1 MRGAPRGIQCTL
13 GSLPCSAARARWMAN
28 ASGFS
33 GKTLLLRED
42 AIFMNSA
49 GICVSLHFAPQ
60 LARVTHPYM
69 PVKSG
74 CPSDVRGAG
83 AAILGLPSGP
93 LGTPAVGYP
102 KYCADNAVALP
113 AKIIRTPPNW
123 TLKRRVTNLL
133 PPLPLESLMPRRADI
148 KGPSGTRL
156 SAT

>member
-1 MRGAPRGIQCTL
+1 
-13 GSLPCSAARARWMAN
+13 MAN

-33 GKTLLLRED
+33 GKVLLLSED
-42 AIFMNSA
+42 AMLMNSF

-83 AAILGLPSGP
+83 ASILGFPSGP

-102 KYCADNAVALP
+102 RYCPNSAVALP
-113 AKIIRTPPNW
+113 AKITRTVLNW
-123 TLKRRVTNLL
+123 TLNRCVVN
-133 PPLPLESLMPRRADI
+133 
-148 KGPSGTRL
+148 
-156 SAT
+156 

>member
-1 MRGAPRGIQCTL
+1 MRGAPRGMQCTL
-13 GSLPCSAARARWMAN
+13 GSLPCSAARAFWMAN

-33 GKTLLLRED
+33 GKALLLRED
-42 AIFMNSA
+42 AILMNSA

-83 AAILGLPSGP
+83 AAILGFPSAP

-102 KYCADNAVALP
+102 RYCANKALTLP
-113 AKIIRTPPNW
+113 AMNIRTTPNW
-123 TLKRRVTNLL
+123 TLNRCVVNFL
-133 PPLPLESLMPRRADI
+133 PPSPL
-148 KGPSGTRL
+148 
-156 SAT
+156 

>member
-1 MRGAPRGIQCTL
+1 MRGAPRGMQCTL
-13 GSLPCSAARARWMAN
+13 GSLPCSAARVFWMAN

-33 GKTLLLRED
+33 GKALLLRED
-42 AIFMNSA
+42 AILMNSA

-74 CPSDVRGAG
+74 CPSAVRGAG

-102 KYCADNAVALP
+102 RYCADNTVALN
-113 AKIIRTPPNW
+113 ANIIRTPPN
-123 TLKRRVTNLL
+123 LMLNRVEANFL
-133 PPLPLESLMPRRADI
+133 PPLPP
-148 KGPSGTRL
+148 
-156 SAT
+156 

>member
-1 MRGAPRGIQCTL
+1 
-13 GSLPCSAARARWMAN
+13 MAN

-33 GKTLLLRED
+33 GKTLPLRED
-42 AIFMNSA
+42 AILMNSL

-74 CPSDVRGAG
+74 CPSAVRGAG

-102 KYCADNAVALP
+102 RYCADNTVEGA
-113 AKIIRTPPNW
+113 AKIIRTPPSLA
-123 TLKRRVTNLL
+123 LKRLVCNF
-133 PPLPLESLMPRRADI
+133 
-148 KGPSGTRL
+148 L
-156 SAT
+156 SS

>member
-1 MRGAPRGIQCTL
+1 MRGAPRGMQCTL
-13 GSLPCSAARARWMAN
+13 GSLPCSAARAFWMAN

-33 GKTLLLRED
+33 GKALLLREE
-42 AIFMNSA
+42 AILMNSA

-83 AAILGLPSGP
+83 AAILGFPSGP

-102 KYCADNAVALP
+102 RYCANNAVALP
-113 AKIIRTPPNW
+113 AKIIRTAPN
-123 TLKRRVTNLL
+123 LNRCVVNLL
-133 PPLPLESLMPRRADI
+133 
-148 KGPSGTRL
+148 
-156 SAT
+156 